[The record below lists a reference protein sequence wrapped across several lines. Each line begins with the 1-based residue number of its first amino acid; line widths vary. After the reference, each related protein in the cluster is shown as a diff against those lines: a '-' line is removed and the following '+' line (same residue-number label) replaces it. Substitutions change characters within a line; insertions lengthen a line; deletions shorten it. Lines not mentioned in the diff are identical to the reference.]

1 MTTPTTDSFKDKI
14 GRWRTKSLFREFR
27 DGTYPYYFTLGE
39 EDLSD
44 CISLKRK
51 YLEYEDPT
59 EYIFATK
66 VFGAFPC
73 WERLLQS
80 PEIKAEIDLW
90 RHELRLKL
98 EAKAL
103 ANIKEIASDPSSN
116 TRLSANKILLDYT
129 KDRRSAGRKPRRPGV
144 EPREDVATKPDP
156 DDWNRLFGKPGPFTV
171 PVETPVTL
179 I

>member
-1 MTTPTTDSFKDKI
+1 MGLTIPTTDSFKDKI
-14 GRWRTKSLFREFR
+14 GRWRTKSLFREHR
-27 DGTYPYYFTLGE
+27 DNTYPYYFTLGE
-39 EDLSD
+39 EDLTD

-66 VFGAFPC
+66 VFGSFPC

-90 RHELRLKL
+90 RHELKLKL

-103 ANIKEIASDPSSN
+103 ANIKEIASDPSSSA
-116 TRLSANKILLDYT
+116 RLTANKIILDYT
-129 KDRRSAGRKPRRPGV
+129 KDRRSAGRKPRRPV
-144 EPREDVATKPDP
+144 DPEDAATKHNP
-156 DDWNRLFGKPGPFTV
+156 DDWQRLFGKPIPNATTQV
-171 PVETPVTL
+171 PVSFL
-179 I
+179 